1 MRRSPDPEAGAVTG
15 SIAVMMLIAAIVF
28 GVVLDIGG
36 VMRTQQRAEEAASE
50 AARAAGQALNVAAAA
65 NGTATEVDPA
75 AAVTAAQT
83 YLAAAGITGTVSAAG
98 STIAVTTST
107 TYEAH
112 LLGFTRTVTGHAE
125 ARIARS
131 VEGTEQ

>member
-1 MRRSPDPEAGAVTG
+1 MS
-15 SIAVMMLIAAIVF
+15 
-28 GVVLDIGG
+28 
-36 VMRTQQRAEEAASE
+36 
-50 AARAAGQALNVAAAA
+50 VAKAWRWVSLP
-65 NGTATEVDPA
+65 GETW
-75 AAVTAAQT
+75 
-83 YLAAAGITGTVSAAG
+83 SAAG